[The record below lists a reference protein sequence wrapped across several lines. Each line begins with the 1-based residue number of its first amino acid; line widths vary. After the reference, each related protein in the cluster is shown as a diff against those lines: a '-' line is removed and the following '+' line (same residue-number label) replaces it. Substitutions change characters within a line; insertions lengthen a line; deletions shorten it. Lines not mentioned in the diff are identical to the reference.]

1 MGPIR
6 SGRTKN
12 RREPGGPSSAM
23 ADEQTDISNTSKIKK
38 SVQLPGTVEDRKQFP
53 VIFVSYDQSF
63 GPLTSDPESTN
74 RVILPPI

>member
-23 ADEQTDISNTSKIKK
+23 ADEQTDISNTTKIKLLC
-38 SVQLPGTVEDRKQFP
+38 VNTGVLMLWNVT
-53 VIFVSYDQSF
+53 
-63 GPLTSDPESTN
+63 
-74 RVILPPI
+74 